1 MRIACVGGGPAG
13 LYSSVLMKLR
23 DPGHDVCVYERNSAD
38 TAPGWGVTFSE
49 DLLRE
54 LRRSDPESAR
64 QIREAV
70 ICWQEQ
76 VLEIR
81 GARDVLRGGEVYN
94 ISRARLLEI
103 LTTRA
108 RDLGVRIEHGK
119 EVGAPADLADADLI
133 VAADGINSRMRQAE
147 RFNTTETTGRNKH
160 IWLGSDKLFTEFGYL
175 FAPSDKG
182 WLWAYAYAFNDKNST
197 FIVECTPET
206 WAGLG
211 FGEMS
216 TDEALPILERIFADY
231 LDGHRLVGTLGGGG
245 KARWANF
252 RTISNEQWHSGKVV
266 LAGDSARTANFTIG
280 MGTTLAI
287 GDAIALAE
295 SLDGSAGLDAALTRY
310 GKTRQAEVARVLAEA
325 RFSERWFENIDQY
338 VDLKPR
344 QMGELLWARRSPL
357 MASLPPRVGYAL
369 HHAKGRLAS
378 LGELRARFR
387 SAEPVQNA
395 G

>member
-1 MRIACVGGGPAG
+1 VRIACVGGGPAG
-13 LYSSVLMKLR
+13 LYVSVLMKLR
-23 DPGHDVCVYERNSAD
+23 DPGHDVCVYERNAAD
-38 TAPGWGVTFSE
+38 MAPGWGVTFSA

-54 LRRSDPESAR
+54 LQGSDPESAR
-64 QIREAV
+64 RIREAV

-76 VLEIR
+76 VLEVR

-103 LTTRA
+103 LATRA
-108 RDLGVRIEHGK
+108 RDLGVRVEHGK
-119 EVGAPADLADADLI
+119 EVGAPAELADADLI
-133 VAADGINSRMRQAE
+133 VAADGINSRMRQAGN
-147 RFNTTETTGRNKH
+147 FNTTENAGRNKH

-182 WLWAYAYAFNDKNST
+182 WLWAYAYAINDEHST

-211 FGEMS
+211 FDGMS

-231 LDGHRLVGTLGGGG
+231 LDGHRLIGSLGDGG
-245 KARWANF
+245 KTRWANF

-295 SLDGSAGLDAALTRY
+295 SLDDSAGMDAALTRY
-310 GKTRQAEVARVLAEA
+310 RKKRQAEIARILAEA
-325 RFSERWFENIDQY
+325 RCSERWFENIDRY
-338 VDLKPR
+338 VGLKPR

-357 MASLPPRVGYAL
+357 MASLPPRIGYAL
-369 HHAKGRLAS
+369 HNTKGRLTS
-378 LGELRARFR
+378 LGELRARSR
-387 SAEPVQNA
+387 AAEPVQNA

>member
-13 LYSSVLMKLR
+13 LYASVLMKLR
-23 DPGHDVCVYERNSAD
+23 DPGHDVCVYERNAAD

-54 LRRSDPESAR
+54 LHRSDPESAR
-64 QIREAV
+64 QIHEAV
-70 ICWQEQ
+70 ICWHEQ

-81 GARDVLRGGEVYN
+81 GARDVLHGGEVYN

-103 LTTRA
+103 LSTRA

-119 EVGAPADLADADLI
+119 EVGVPADLGDADLI

-147 RFNTTETTGRNKH
+147 NFTTTENTGRNKH
-160 IWLGSDKLFTEFGYL
+160 IWLGADKLFTEFGYL

-182 WLWAYAYAFNDKNST
+182 WLWAYAYAINDKHST

-206 WAGLG
+206 WRELG
-211 FGEMS
+211 FGEMP
-216 TDEALPILERIFADY
+216 TDEALPILEGIFADY
-231 LDGHRLVGTLGGGG
+231 LGGHRLIGTLGDGG

-252 RTISNEQWHSGKVV
+252 RTISNEHWHSGKVV

-295 SLDGSAGLDAALTRY
+295 SLHDGGDMDAALTRY
-310 GKTRQAEVARVLAEA
+310 GKRRQAEIARILAEA
-325 RFSERWFENIDQY
+325 RYSERWFENIERY
-338 VDLKPR
+338 VALKPR

-369 HHAKGRLAS
+369 HRAKGRLTS
-378 LGELRARFR
+378 LGDLRARSR
-387 SAEPVQNA
+387 PAAPVQNA

>member
-1 MRIACVGGGPAG
+1 VRIACVGGGPAG
-13 LYSSVLMKLR
+13 LYVSVLMKLR
-23 DPGHDVCVYERNSAD
+23 DPGHDVCVYERNAAD

-49 DLLRE
+49 DLLRD
-54 LRRSDPESAR
+54 LRRGDPESASH
-64 QIREAV
+64 IREAV

-81 GARDVLRGGEVYN
+81 GGRDVLSGGEVYN

-119 EVGAPADLADADLI
+119 EVGVPADLADADLI

-147 RFNTTETTGRNKH
+147 NFNTTETVGRNKH

-182 WLWAYAYAFNDKNST
+182 WLWAYAYAINDKHST

-211 FGEMS
+211 FCGMA
-216 TDEALPILERIFADY
+216 TDEALPVLERIFADY
-231 LDGHRLVGTLGGGG
+231 LDGHRLIGTLVDGGM
-245 KARWANF
+245 ARWASF
-252 RTISNEQWHSGKVV
+252 RTISNEHWHSGKVV
-266 LAGDSARTANFTIG
+266 LVGDSARTANFTIG

-287 GDAIALAE
+287 GDAVALAE
-295 SLDGSAGLDAALTRY
+295 SLDKSDDVDAALTRY
-310 GKTRQAEVARVLAEA
+310 GKRRQAEIARILAEA
-325 RFSERWFENIDQY
+325 RYSERWFENIERY

-344 QMGELLWARRSPL
+344 QMGELLWARRSPA
-357 MASLPPRVGYAL
+357 MASLPPRIGYAL
-369 HHAKGRLAS
+369 HHAKGRLTS
-378 LGELRARFR
+378 LGELRAR
-387 SAEPVQNA
+387 SGPAEPVQNA

>member
-13 LYSSVLMKLR
+13 LYASVLMKLR
-23 DPGHDVCVYERNSAD
+23 DPGRDVCVYERNAAD

-54 LRRSDPESAR
+54 LHRSDPESAR
-64 QIREAV
+64 QIHDTV
-70 ICWQEQ
+70 ICWHEQ
-76 VLEIR
+76 VLAIR

-94 ISRARLLEI
+94 ISRAGLLEI

-108 RDLGVRIEHGK
+108 RDLGVRFEHGK

-147 RFNTTETTGRNKH
+147 NFNTTETAGRNKH
-160 IWLGSDKLFTEFGYL
+160 IWLGADKLFTEFGYL
-175 FAPSDKG
+175 FAPSSHG
-182 WLWAYAYAFNDKNST
+182 WLWAYAYAINDKHST
-197 FIVECTPET
+197 FIVECTPQTWQET
-206 WAGLG
+206 G

-231 LDGHRLVGTLGGGG
+231 LDGHRLIGTLGGSGT
-245 KARWANF
+245 ARWANF
-252 RTISNEQWHSGKVV
+252 RTISNEHWHSGKVV

-295 SLDGSAGLDAALTRY
+295 CLDGSDDIDTALTRY
-310 GKTRQAEVARVLAEA
+310 GKRRQAEIARVLTEA
-325 RFSERWFENIDQY
+325 RCSERWFENINRY
-338 VDLKPR
+338 TDLKPH

-369 HHAKGRLAS
+369 HHAKGRLTS
-378 LGELRARFR
+378 LGDLRTR
-387 SAEPVQNA
+387 SRQAQPVQDA

>member
-1 MRIACVGGGPAG
+1 
-13 LYSSVLMKLR
+13 MKLR
-23 DPGHDVCVYERNSAD
+23 DPGHDVCVYERNAAD
-38 TAPGWGVTFSE
+38 TAPGWGVTFSV
-49 DLLRE
+49 DLLRR
-54 LRRSDPESAR
+54 LYRGDPESAR
-64 QIREAV
+64 QIRDSV
-70 ICWQEQ
+70 ICWREQ

-81 GARDVLRGGEVYN
+81 GARDVLRGGDVYN

-108 RDLGVRIEHGK
+108 RTWASASSTARRSASPRIWRTPTSLSPRTGSTA
-119 EVGAPADLADADLI
+119 GC
-133 VAADGINSRMRQAE
+133 GGRNS
-147 RFNTTETTGRNKH
+147 FDTTETAGRNKH

-211 FGEMS
+211 FGGMP

-231 LDGHRLVGTLGGGG
+231 LDGHRLVGTLGDGG

-295 SLDGSAGLDAALTRY
+295 SLDGSASGSLDAALTRY
-310 GKTRQAEVARVLAEA
+310 GKRRQAEIARILAEA
-325 RFSERWFENIDQY
+325 RYQ
-338 VDLKPR
+338 
-344 QMGELLWARRSPL
+344 
-357 MASLPPRVGYAL
+357 
-369 HHAKGRLAS
+369 
-378 LGELRARFR
+378 RAVVREHR
-387 SAEPVQNA
+387 PVR
-395 G
+395 

>member
-1 MRIACVGGGPAG
+1 VRIACVGGGPAG
-13 LYSSVLMKLR
+13 LYVSVLMKLR
-23 DPGHDVCVYERNSAD
+23 DPGHDVCVYERNPAD

-54 LRRSDPESAR
+54 LHRGDPESAS

-70 ICWQEQ
+70 ICWREQ

-81 GARDVLRGGEVYN
+81 GARDVLHGGEVYN

-103 LTTRA
+103 LATRA

-147 RFNTTETTGRNKH
+147 NFNTTETVGRNKH

-175 FAPSDKG
+175 FAPSDQG
-182 WLWAYAYAFNDKNST
+182 WLWAYAYAINDKHST

-211 FGEMS
+211 FGEMRA
-216 TDEALPILERIFADY
+216 DEALPVLERIFAGY
-231 LDGHRLVGTLGGGG
+231 LDGHRLIGTLGDGGP
-245 KARWANF
+245 ARWASF
-252 RTISNEQWHSGKVV
+252 RTISSEHWHSGKVV

-295 SLDGSAGLDAALTRY
+295 SLDASDDMDAALARY
-310 GKTRQAEVARVLAEA
+310 GKRRQAEIGRILAEA
-325 RFSERWFENIDQY
+325 RYSERWFENIERY
-338 VDLKPR
+338 VDLKPH
-344 QMGELLWARRSPL
+344 QMGELLWARRSPA
-357 MASLPPRVGYAL
+357 MASLPPRIGYAL
-369 HHAKGRLAS
+369 HRAKGRLTS
-378 LGELRARFR
+378 LGELRARPR
-387 SAEPVQNA
+387 PAEPVQKA